1 MKPSGIQ
8 SYSDKYYNLNRKV
21 INNKIRVPR
30 PLPLTINPIVDIKDI
45 LAIDED
51 DKSMTVDIYIVMKWV
66 DPQITY
72 VGPEGTK

>member
-8 SYSDKYYNLNRKV
+8 FYSSKTFIVNWKL

-51 DKSMTVDIYIVMKWV
+51 DKSMTVDIYIIMKWV